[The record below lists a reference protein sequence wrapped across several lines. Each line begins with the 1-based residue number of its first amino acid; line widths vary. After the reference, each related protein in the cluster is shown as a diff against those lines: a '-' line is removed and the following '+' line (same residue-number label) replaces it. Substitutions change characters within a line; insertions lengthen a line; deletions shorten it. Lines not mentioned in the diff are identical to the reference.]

1 MSTVNWND
9 KVCDSQPNKSEVIK
23 LLNESSDSGGGGG
36 GGGGKIT
43 EVQDYEKDEINSGI
57 GVKQNE

>member
-9 KVCDSQPNKSEVIK
+9 KVCDSQPNWSEVIK
-23 LLNESSDSGGGGG
+23 LLNESSGSG

-43 EVQDYEKDEINSGI
+43 EEQDYEKDGINSEI